1 MSNHLYTILSSLAA
15 LLLVITFL
23 GDTRLGE
30 MGSDEYLENV
40 QKHHGR
46 ASWDTWRMSKSGIAC
61 IGLTLCVVPSM
72 YPGRCGKDSLCCGPN
87 EDPVTGPDCA
97 NKVENPFH

>member
-23 GDTRLGE
+23 GVWL
-30 MGSDEYLENV
+30 Y
-40 QKHHGR
+40 HPPGR
-46 ASWDTWRMSKSGIAC
+46 DGIGWDTWRMSKSGIAC